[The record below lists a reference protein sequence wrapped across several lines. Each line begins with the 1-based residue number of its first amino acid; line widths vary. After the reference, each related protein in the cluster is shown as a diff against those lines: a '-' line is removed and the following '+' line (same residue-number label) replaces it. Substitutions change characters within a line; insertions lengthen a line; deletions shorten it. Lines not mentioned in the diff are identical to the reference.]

1 MRQLA
6 SQPRLVTGPEAVKQM
21 DAADRI
27 MGRRDSWPYPWIY
40 PSEDAEPRNP
50 SNSILC
56 PALNTLTEILAFTVP
71 TGFQFA
77 LTGIVQIYVGAGYI
91 PGDQDILWVVDTDSP
106 IGIASVEGNPLPDLN
121 SLVIPLGGFVG
132 TAAAGGI
139 TAPFRFRKPHIL
151 KPNQVLRSK
160 CFLPTL
166 NPLTGAPNSI
176 SPGTPNLFISVFE
189 GFTWPDES
197 R

>member
-1 MRQLA
+1 MSMSKA
-6 SQPRLVTGPEAVKQM
+6 QPRLVSGPEATKQL
-21 DAADRI
+21 DAQNRI
-27 MGRRDSWPYPWIY
+27 MERRDSWPYPWIY

-77 LTGIVQIYVGAGYI
+77 LTGIVQIFVGAGYI

-139 TAPFRFRKPHIL
+139 TVPFRFRKPHIL

-160 CFLPTL
+160 CFLPIL